1 MNQYDYKTIIW
12 DSYQQITQEKEKSM
26 AVKRLNKYDIYTE
39 PTQQFMQ
46 SVETFIK
53 KKYGKIEKHWD
64 AQLQLLATNYDI
76 FIQSKQQVKKDGLMI
91 TNRFGGLEKHPL
103 LKQITDSNIQCL
115 KLIQEFGLS
124 PKALGKIKDVDSD
137 DEEKDVIR
145 GLING

>member
-1 MNQYDYKTIIW
+1 
-12 DSYQQITQEKEKSM
+12 M
-26 AVKRLNKYDIYTE
+26 AVKKTNKYEIYTE

-53 KKYGKIEKHWD
+53 KKYGKIEKHWK

-124 PKALGKIKDVDSD
+124 PKALGKIKDTDSD

>member
-1 MNQYDYKTIIW
+1 M
-12 DSYQQITQEKEKSM
+12 
-26 AVKRLNKYDIYTE
+26 
-39 PTQQFMQ
+39 
-46 SVETFIK
+46 
-53 KKYGKIEKHWD
+53 
-64 AQLQLLATNYDI
+64 QLLATNYDI

-124 PKALGKIKDVDSD
+124 PKALGKIKDTDSD